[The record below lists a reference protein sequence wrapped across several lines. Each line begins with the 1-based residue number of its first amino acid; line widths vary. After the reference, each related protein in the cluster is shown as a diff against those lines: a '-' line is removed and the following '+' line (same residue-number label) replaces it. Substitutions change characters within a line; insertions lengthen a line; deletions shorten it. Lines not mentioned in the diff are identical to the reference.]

1 MNTTIEYYENNAESF
16 SQGTL
21 NVDFSDVQDRFA
33 SLMPEGAFIL
43 DFGCG
48 SGRDTKYFLGRGFK
62 VDAIDGSEN
71 LCKIASENTGIEVR
85 NMLFSEL
92 DAGELYDGIWACSS
106 ILHLPKE
113 ELRDVFGRMI
123 RAVKKGGFIYTSFKY
138 GEAEGLRKG
147 RYFTDFT
154 EETFREF
161 IREIPEME
169 IIDEWVSADVRPGR
183 SEEKWLN
190 VILKK
195 RTASVVNSE
204 TKEKSIVQPEV
215 KEKSTVQPE
224 AEEKST
230 VQSEVKE
237 KSTVQFDIYTYG
249 VPAADILLVQM
260 VDDHDLAVIESEVS
274 FIKELSGGQSF
285 CLKAVK
291 VDNWNKDLSPW
302 PAPAVFGR
310 DDFGAGAE
318 ETLAYLLTE
327 AVPHKINSPQKVYIG
342 GYSLAGLFALWAGYQ
357 TDAFSGIAAASP
369 SIWFPGFTE
378 YMKEN
383 ELRAHAVYL
392 SLGDREERTRNPV
405 MARVGDAIR
414 EAYAHLQETG
424 VDCVLEW
431 NKGNHFKEPDLRTAR
446 AFAWVMEDRSCHEY
460 CAMKNK

>member
-33 SLMPEGAFIL
+33 SLMPDGAFVL

-113 ELRDVFGRMI
+113 DLRDVFGRMI
-123 RAVKKGGFIYTSFKY
+123 RALKKGGYVYTSFKY

-154 EETFREF
+154 EEAFREF

-183 SEEKWLN
+183 NEEKWLN
-190 VILKK
+190 IILKK
-195 RTASVVNSE
+195 RTAS
-204 TKEKSIVQPEV
+204 
-215 KEKSTVQPE
+215 TVR
-224 AEEKST
+224 
-230 VQSEVKE
+230 
-237 KSTVQFDIYTYG
+237 FDTYTYG
-249 VPAADILLVQM
+249 DPAADTLLVQM
-260 VDDHDLAVIESEVS
+260 VDDHDLEVIESEVS
-274 FIKELSGGQSF
+274 FIEEFSGGQSF

-310 DDFGAGAE
+310 EDFGAGAE
-318 ETLAYLLTE
+318 ETLAYLLKE
-327 AVPHKINSPQKVYIG
+327 VVPHKINSPQKIYIG

-357 TDAFSGIAAASP
+357 TDVFSGIAAASP

-383 ELRAHAVYL
+383 ELHARAVYL
-392 SLGDREERTRNPV
+392 SLGDREERTRNPI

-446 AFAWVMEDRSCHEY
+446 AFAWVMKED
-460 CAMKNK
+460 KK

>member
-33 SLMPEGAFIL
+33 SLMPDGAFVL

-123 RAVKKGGFIYTSFKY
+123 RALKKGGYIYTSFKY

-161 IREIPEME
+161 IREMPETE
-169 IIDEWVSADVRPGR
+169 VIDEWLSADVRPGR

-190 VILKK
+190 LILKK
-195 RTASVVNSE
+195 RTTSAVR
-204 TKEKSIVQPEV
+204 
-215 KEKSTVQPE
+215 
-224 AEEKST
+224 
-230 VQSEVKE
+230 
-237 KSTVQFDIYTYG
+237 FDTYTYG
-249 VPAADILLVQM
+249 DPAADTLLVQM
-260 VDDHDLAVIESEVS
+260 VDDHDLEVIESEVS
-274 FIKELSGGQSF
+274 FIEEFSGGQSF

-291 VDNWNKDLSPW
+291 VDSWNKDLSPW

-310 DDFGAGAE
+310 EDFGAGAE
-318 ETLAYLLTE
+318 ETLAYLLKE
-327 AVPHKINSPQKVYIG
+327 AVPQNIDLPKKVYIG

-357 TDAFSGIAAASP
+357 TEVFSGIAAASP

-383 ELRAHAVYL
+383 ELHARAVYL

-446 AFAWVMEDRSCHEY
+446 AFAWVMKED
-460 CAMKNK
+460 KK

>member
-92 DAGELYDGIWACSS
+92 DADEIYDGIWACSS

-123 RAVKKGGFIYTSFKY
+123 RALKKGGYIYTSFKY

-154 EETFREF
+154 EKTFREF
-161 IREIPEME
+161 IREKPEME
-169 IIDEWVSADVRPGR
+169 VTDEWVSADVRPGR
-183 SEEKWLN
+183 NEEKWLN
-190 VILKK
+190 IILKK
-195 RTASVVNSE
+195 RTAS
-204 TKEKSIVQPEV
+204 
-215 KEKSTVQPE
+215 
-224 AEEKST
+224 
-230 VQSEVKE
+230 
-237 KSTVQFDIYTYG
+237 TVQFNIYTYG
-249 VPAADILLVQM
+249 DPAADILLVQM

-274 FIKELSGGQSF
+274 FIEEFSGGQSF

-310 DDFGAGAE
+310 EDFGAGAE
-318 ETLAYLLTE
+318 ETLAYLLKE
-327 AVPHKINSPQKVYIG
+327 VVPHKINSPKKVYIG

-357 TDAFSGIAAASP
+357 TDVFSGIAAASP

-383 ELRAHAVYL
+383 ELHAHAVYL

-446 AFAWVMEDRSCHEY
+446 AFAWVMKED
-460 CAMKNK
+460 KK

>member
-33 SLMPEGAFIL
+33 SLMPDGAFVL

-92 DAGELYDGIWACSS
+92 DADEIYDGIWACSS

-113 ELRDVFGRMI
+113 ELRDVFGRML
-123 RAVKKGGFIYTSFKY
+123 RALKIGGYIYTSFKY

-154 EETFREF
+154 EKTFREF
-161 IREIPEME
+161 IREKPEME
-169 IIDEWVSADVRPGR
+169 VTDEWISADVRPGR

-190 VILKK
+190 IILKK
-195 RTASVVNSE
+195 TTMSKVQSE
-204 TKEKSIVQPEV
+204 AAKKSAL
-215 KEKSTVQPE
+215 QPE
-224 AEEKST
+224 AEVKST
-230 VQSEVKE
+230 VQSEAKE
-237 KSTVQFDIYTYG
+237 KSTVQFNIYTYG
-249 VPAADILLVQM
+249 DPAADILLVQM

-302 PAPAVFGR
+302 SAPAVFGR
-310 DDFGAGAE
+310 EDFGAGAE

-327 AVPHKINSPQKVYIG
+327 VVPHKINSPKKVYIG

-357 TDAFSGIAAASP
+357 TDVFSGIAAASP

-383 ELRAHAVYL
+383 ELHAHAVYL

-446 AFAWVMEDRSCHEY
+446 AFAWVMKED
-460 CAMKNK
+460 KK

>member
-33 SLMPEGAFIL
+33 SLMPDGAFVL

-62 VDAIDGSEN
+62 VDAIDGSES

-92 DAGELYDGIWACSS
+92 DADEIYDGIWACSS

-123 RAVKKGGFIYTSFKY
+123 RALKKGGYIYTSFKY

-154 EETFREF
+154 EKTFREF
-161 IREIPEME
+161 ICEKPEME
-169 IIDEWVSADVRPGR
+169 VTDEWVSADVRPGR
-183 SEEKWLN
+183 NEEKWLN
-190 VILKK
+190 IILKK
-195 RTASVVNSE
+195 RTASTVQSE
-204 TKEKSIVQPEV
+204 TKEG
-215 KEKSTVQPE
+215 STVQPATKE
-224 AEEKST
+224 TSA
-230 VQSEVKE
+230 VQSETKE
-237 KSTVQFDIYTYG
+237 TSTVQFIIYTYG
-249 VPAADILLVQM
+249 DPAADILLVQM
-260 VDDHDLAVIESEVS
+260 VDDHDLEVIESEVS
-274 FIKELSGGQSF
+274 FIEELSGGQSF

-291 VDNWNKDLSPW
+291 VNSWNKDLSPW

-310 DDFGAGAE
+310 EDFGEGAE
-318 ETLAYLLTE
+318 ETLAYLLRE
-327 AVPHKINSPQKVYIG
+327 VVPHKTNYPKRIYIG

-357 TDAFSGIAAASP
+357 TDVFSGIAAASP

-383 ELRAHAVYL
+383 ELHAHAVYL

-446 AFAWVMEDRSCHEY
+446 AFAWVMKEDKGIE
-460 CAMKNK
+460 AV